1 MQLDDDFEM
10 PESNDSSD
18 KKSRPFVV
26 PLVAI
31 IQFARG
37 GALAAFILWRVWH
50 LAGLNGDTAA
60 DPYAPL
66 RKDPFLA
73 FVPVLIV
80 YFIAVGFAI
89 LCLQSWARHVLVIT
103 NGLTV
108 AVWARNVAVGG
119 LINGMPFLKGSL
131 TPNLTLASI
140 LVDVLVIC
148 CLLLYP
154 DVAKAFNDQS

>member
-1 MQLDDDFEM
+1 MELDDDLEM
-10 PESNDSSD
+10 PDRSESPN
-18 KKSRPFVV
+18 KRSRPFVV
-26 PLVAI
+26 TLVAI

-37 GALAAFILWRVWH
+37 GALAFILWRVWH
-50 LAGLNGDTAA
+50 LAGLNGNTAG

-66 RKDPFLA
+66 RTDPFLA
-73 FVPVLIV
+73 FVPALIV
-80 YFIAVGFAI
+80 YFVAVGIGIF
-89 LCLQSWARHVLVIT
+89 CLQSWARHVLLIT

-131 TPNLTLASI
+131 TPNLILASI
-140 LVDVLVIC
+140 LADLLVFC

-154 DVAKAFNDQS
+154 EIAKAFNDQS

>member
-1 MQLDDDFEM
+1 MQMDDDLEM
-10 PESNDSSD
+10 PDRSELPN

-26 PLVAI
+26 TLVALI
-31 IQFARG
+31 EFARG
-37 GALAAFILWRVWH
+37 GTLAFILWRVWH
-50 LAGLNGDTAA
+50 LAGLNGDTAG

-80 YFIAVGFAI
+80 YFVTVGLGI
-89 LCLQSWARHVLVIT
+89 LFLQSRARHVLLIT

-119 LINGMPFLKGSL
+119 LINGMPFLRGSL

-140 LVDVLVIC
+140 LLDSLVIC